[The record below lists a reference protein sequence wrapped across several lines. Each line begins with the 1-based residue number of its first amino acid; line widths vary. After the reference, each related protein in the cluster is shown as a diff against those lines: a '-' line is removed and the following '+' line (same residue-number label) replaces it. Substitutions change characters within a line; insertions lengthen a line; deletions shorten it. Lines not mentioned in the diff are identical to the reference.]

1 MSHKYYDEQFCEIQD
16 CLVATLNSEP
26 AQADRRENRQLLA
39 GLYVRYITI
48 ANKLGTCVDQMVQPQ
63 KRLLLR
69 KLLEATLGRILE
81 LKTDLV
87 EADLSEWTHCGDILE
102 DLRITPNDSELEIPA
117 CFRREREQ
125 EINCRKGVIDDV
137 LNKLGFTDEV
147 DERLPMSEQQAI
159 LVIQTHERARQGRLR
174 AQFMKEI
181 RSMKDKNK
189 PVVTESEGDE
199 QQLGVNLAAAVKIQ
213 KIWRGYM
220 ARRATRRQ
228 KLQEMLLIGMIPPP
242 KKRNEEIE
250 KDLENQERRRQLQI
264 QRQEEYSQDIKKIRS
279 HLEKTQR
286 GPVLE
291 QLSDQVRNW
300 FHEFKAQT
308 GTIPEYTGS
317 ERSASRQMPS
327 RQGTDS
333 ETSKST
339 PGSSKESKMTKT
351 RASKSGKEPK
361 AAEDVEDEEDW
372 RCKAIVSTFAPELN
386 VRKEEYE
393 EWWRNKDESS
403 NPRQHHY
410 KHIIEHEQM
419 TEMENELRKVVD
431 EMMKA
436 ELMLLQ
442 DAFDKDRG
450 HKSKKKS
457 SKKSRKA
464 MKKGKKKKEKDL
476 TPDRTTQ
483 SLFEELVANGII
495 KRYPEVWM
503 QDFRGERSFHPPAAH
518 NRGKEPPFDLGDIR
532 QVLTEYCV
540 VPLLSARLHRNTPP
554 IKSVL
559 LAGPKGSGKDMLLH
573 AICNEIGAVLFDLTP
588 ANIVGKYPG
597 KSGLI
602 MLIHLVVKVSRLLQ
616 PSVIYMDN
624 AERPFVKKVPKTDRT
639 DPKRLK
645 KDLPKMV
652 KNFGTEDRVIL
663 IGATNCPWESDQK
676 LLQQVYQKFL
686 IIPRP
691 KYSSRYASSRILA
704 AFGRDTPNDR
714 IKYAIW
720 THLLNRHMPVSWKFD
735 TSVVS
740 KISDGYT
747 VGSIVSTVKEVITVK
762 RMLQLRIHPL
772 SPLELVNALCKRTPV
787 YKEEDE
793 ALELWWSKVPMVR
806 RRLRAVEMLIEE
818 EEEMMAKQANAKKK

>member
-189 PVVTESEGDE
+189 PVVT
-199 QQLGVNLAAAVKIQ
+199 
-213 KIWRGYM
+213 
-220 ARRATRRQ
+220 
-228 KLQEMLLIGMIPPP
+228 GMIPPP

-772 SPLELVNALCKRTPV
+772 SPLEL
-787 YKEEDE
+787 EDE